1 LVEAA
6 EVEGSLVTA
15 GHWYQMQV
23 STVES
28 RLKARSAILI
38 KLLAASILVVSAA
51 APVSTRAQRQQAGP
65 SPNQA
70 HTIAAPVNLKVL
82 PKNFTGRDVHNTMQ
96 QWSGEI
102 GVRCSACHVRDSEGI
117 VRGGPTHLRFA
128 DDSRPMKAVA
138 RLMYTMTAEINRKF
152 ITGNDGVPG
161 PVTCGTCHRGK
172 IRPDPYVS
180 PREGAGSTTQAPF
193 SPGTPSLQ

>member
-1 LVEAA
+1 
-6 EVEGSLVTA
+6 
-15 GHWYQMQV
+15 MQV

-38 KLLAASILVVSAA
+38 KLSAVSILIISAA
-51 APVSTRAQRQQAGP
+51 APVSTRAQSPHADP
-65 SPNQA
+65 SPNLAQ
-70 HTIAAPVNLKVL
+70 TIAAPVNLKVL
-82 PKNFTGRDVHNTMQ
+82 PKNFTGREVHDTMQ
-96 QWSGEI
+96 KWSSEI

-117 VRGGPTHLRFA
+117 APGGPTHLRFA

-180 PREGAGSTTQAPF
+180 PPEGAGSTTQAPS

>member
-15 GHWYQMQV
+15 DYWHRMQV

-38 KLLAASILVVSAA
+38 KLSAVSILIISAA
-51 APVSTRAQRQQAGP
+51 APVSTRAQSPHADP
-65 SPNQA
+65 SPNLAQ
-70 HTIAAPVNLKVL
+70 TIAAPVNLKVL
-82 PKNFTGRDVHNTMQ
+82 PKNFTGREVHDTMQ
-96 QWSGEI
+96 KWSSEI

-117 VRGGPTHLRFA
+117 APGGPTHLRFA

-172 IRPDPYVS
+172 IRPEPFVS
-180 PREGAGSTTQAPF
+180 SREGASSTPEPPS
-193 SPGTPSLQ
+193 SPGTPSFQ